1 MGYGER
7 LREERIRLGLSQ
19 PELAAA
25 CGVSRNSQINYEAEK
40 NSPAISYFQHAADR
54 GMDIAYVI
62 SGVRALPQN
71 FLKEE
76 RAVFMELSA
85 REEGVLSR
93 FRRLDE
99 TGKRAVDQMLSALQ
113 PDR

>member
-7 LREERIRLGLSQ
+7 LREERIRLELSQ

-40 NSPAISYFQHAADR
+40 NSPAISYFQHAAAR
-54 GMDIAYVI
+54 GMDVSYVI
-62 SGVRALPQN
+62 TGVRAHVQRV
-71 FLKEE
+71 LKEE
-76 RAVFMELSA
+76 RAAFIELSA
-85 REEGVLSR
+85 RESGVLSS

-99 TGKRAVDQMLSALQ
+99 AGKRAVEQMLTALD
-113 PDR
+113 PGR